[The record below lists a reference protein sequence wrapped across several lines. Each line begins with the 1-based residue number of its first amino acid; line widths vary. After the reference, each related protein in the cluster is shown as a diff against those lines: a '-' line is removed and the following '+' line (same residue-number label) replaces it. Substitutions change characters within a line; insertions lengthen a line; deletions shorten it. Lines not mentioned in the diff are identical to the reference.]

1 MSVEISKTELISLVN
16 GGAKKNQIAT
26 KYNLTMAATGRL
38 LKDAGLKIKKTHKP
52 TYTLVD
58 IPSTQEVVN

>member
-1 MSVEISKTELISLVN
+1 MIEISKMELTKLVSE
-16 GGAKKNQIAT
+16 GAKKNQIAD

-58 IPSTQEVVN
+58 SKPSTEVVN